1 MRCLCFVNIECTVL
15 NIMKAAD
22 NQSTSQTRKQRT
34 ALWAP
39 GGRGLSGSANLG
51 LRSRSSPDFFVKER
65 SDSWLRRVPRVLYIH
80 SSLQHRWTRDN
91 KGIYLYIYKRNIYL
105 YHIIDIYT
113 HMQATYGIVSA
124 FLATAVHFR
133 RAPLHAPKP
142 MRPKTPPVCSDAPAG
157 LGRKIKESEVIHNG
171 IGVSV
176 CP

>member
-1 MRCLCFVNIECTVL
+1 VFLVFFIFILHCNTAEPETT
-15 NIMKAAD
+15 KA
-22 NQSTSQTRKQRT
+22 ST
-34 ALWAP
+34 
-39 GGRGLSGSANLG
+39 
-51 LRSRSSPDFFVKER
+51 
-65 SDSWLRRVPRVLYIH
+65 YI
-80 SSLQHRWTRDN
+80 
-91 KGIYLYIYKRNIYL
+91 YIYKRNIYL

-133 RAPLHAPKP
+133 WAPLHAPKP